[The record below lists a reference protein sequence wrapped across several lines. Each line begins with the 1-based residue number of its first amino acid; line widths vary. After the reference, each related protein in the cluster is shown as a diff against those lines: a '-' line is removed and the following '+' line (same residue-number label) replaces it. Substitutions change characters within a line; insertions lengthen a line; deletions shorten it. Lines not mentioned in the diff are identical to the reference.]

1 MTRHRTPLLALAKMM
16 GHSSPNTTM
25 RYVEIEDAELRGL
38 YLEAIEKL
46 LPGNLLDE

>member
-1 MTRHRTPLLALAKMM
+1 M

-25 RYVEIEDAELRGL
+25 RYVEIEDAELRAF

-46 LPGNLLDE
+46 LPQDLLR